1 MLQISTTELLI
12 LFKNKLCTKNNRQKS
27 KMLIIL
33 KVKETILLIS
43 SLVPYLYQFHQIK
56 TIHEEVGGVGSFIR
70 YDKSGSWNTT
80 KMTDYL
86 ISMIYFYLNMVLYL
100 VGVKQVS

>member
-56 TIHEEVGGVGSFIR
+56 TIHEEVGEWDHSS
-70 YDKSGSWNTT
+70 D
-80 KMTDYL
+80 MT
-86 ISMIYFYLNMVLYL
+86 N
-100 VGVKQVS
+100 QVPEIQQK